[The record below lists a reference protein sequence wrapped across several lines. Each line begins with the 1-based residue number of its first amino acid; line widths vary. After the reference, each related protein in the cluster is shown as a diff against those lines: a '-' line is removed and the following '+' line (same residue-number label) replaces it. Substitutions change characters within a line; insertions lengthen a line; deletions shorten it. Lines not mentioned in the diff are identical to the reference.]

1 MIVIILN
8 MTVIILNMT
17 VIILTTCAVLILT
30 VFFAAPM
37 GALHRL
43 SSHQIASGASIEVL
57 MQQDGEYGWPAHSA
71 PVFQPHY
78 VALIPTCLFLP
89 QF

>member
-37 GALHRL
+37 GWKSCRADER
-43 SSHQIASGASIEVL
+43 GVR
-57 MQQDGEYGWPAHSA
+57 
-71 PVFQPHY
+71 
-78 VALIPTCLFLP
+78 
-89 QF
+89 

>member
-1 MIVIILN
+1 

-37 GALHRL
+37 NVPYHKLVVKGVPNTEAHR
-43 SSHQIASGASIEVL
+43 SIQG
-57 MQQDGEYGWPAHSA
+57 QQ
-71 PVFQPHY
+71 
-78 VALIPTCLFLP
+78 
-89 QF
+89 

>member
-1 MIVIILN
+1 

-37 GALHRL
+37 ATANLHFNL
-43 SSHQIASGASIEVL
+43 DNQSTAA
-57 MQQDGEYGWPAHSA
+57 AA
-71 PVFQPHY
+71 
-78 VALIPTCLFLP
+78 VAAF
-89 QF
+89 

>member
-1 MIVIILN
+1 

-37 GALHRL
+37 GQLEGPGGGNGHR
-43 SSHQIASGASIEVL
+43 
-57 MQQDGEYGWPAHSA
+57 GETAG
-71 PVFQPHY
+71 
-78 VALIPTCLFLP
+78 
-89 QF
+89 